1 VKNNECEEVTS
12 MLSLN
17 TEDDFNNLFI
27 SENLKR
33 LRLSHNLTT
42 THVANVI
49 KKSRQGYLNY
59 ENGSREI
66 GIHDLI
72 KLSNFYGVSLDH
84 ITGNPFS
91 NRSDNKLAFRTYE
104 VIEKELKRVLPSS
117 INTEYDDVILVR
129 YNEHKIDFFWRTQT
143 YHKNHVMLFEYYSRP
158 YVSKIFYNTDGSGSF
173 FINDEI
179 LNFTKAQAENLIIT
193 GICAGSIS
201 KEFQIPNFF

>member
-1 VKNNECEEVTS
+1 MVR
-12 MLSLN
+12 LN

-27 SENLKR
+27 CENLKR
-33 LRLSHNLTT
+33 LRLAHNLTT

-72 KLSNFYGVSLDH
+72 KLSQFYGVSIDH

-91 NRSDNKLAFRTYE
+91 NRNKNTLAFRTYE
-104 VIEKELKRVLPSS
+104 IVDNEFKQVLPFS
-117 INTEYDDVILVR
+117 INAENDDVILVR

-143 YHKNHVMLFEYYSRP
+143 YHKNRVMLFSYYNRT

-173 FINDEI
+173 FIHDE
-179 LNFTKAQAENLIIT
+179 LFNFTKTQSENLIIT
-193 GICAGSIS
+193 GIYAGSIS
-201 KEFQIPNFF
+201 QDFQIPNFF

>member
-1 VKNNECEEVTS
+1 MVR
-12 MLSLN
+12 LN

-27 SENLKR
+27 CENLKR
-33 LRLSHNLTT
+33 LRLTHNLTT

-72 KLSNFYGVSLDH
+72 KLSQFYGVSIDH

-91 NRSDNKLAFRTYE
+91 NRNKNTLAFRTYE
-104 VIEKELKRVLPSS
+104 IADNEFKQVLPFS
-117 INTEYDDVILVR
+117 INAENDDVILVR

-143 YHKNHVMLFEYYSRP
+143 YHKNRVMLFSYYNRT

-173 FINDEI
+173 FIHDE
-179 LNFTKAQAENLIIT
+179 LFNFTKTQSENLIIT
-193 GICAGSIS
+193 GIYAGSIS
-201 KEFQIPNFF
+201 QDFQIPNFF

>member
-1 VKNNECEEVTS
+1 MVR
-12 MLSLN
+12 LN

-27 SENLKR
+27 CENLKR
-33 LRLSHNLTT
+33 LRLAHNLTT

-72 KLSNFYGVSLDH
+72 KLSQFYGVSIDH

-91 NRSDNKLAFRTYE
+91 NRNKNTLAFRTYE
-104 VIEKELKRVLPSS
+104 IVDNEFKQVLPFS
-117 INTEYDDVILVR
+117 INAENDDVILVR
-129 YNEHKIDFFWRTQT
+129 YSEHKIDFFWRTQT
-143 YHKNHVMLFEYYSRP
+143 YHKNRMMLFSYYNRT

-173 FINDEI
+173 FIHDE
-179 LNFTKAQAENLIIT
+179 LFNFTKTQSENLIIT
-193 GICAGSIS
+193 GIYAGSIS
-201 KEFQIPNFF
+201 QDFQIPNFF

>member
-1 VKNNECEEVTS
+1 MVR
-12 MLSLN
+12 LN

-27 SENLKR
+27 CENLKR
-33 LRLSHNLTT
+33 LRLAHNLTT

-72 KLSNFYGVSLDH
+72 KLSQFYGVSIDH

-91 NRSDNKLAFRTYE
+91 NRNKNTIAFRTYE
-104 VIEKELKRVLPSS
+104 IVDNEFKQVLPFS
-117 INTEYDDVILVR
+117 INAENDDVILVR

-143 YHKNHVMLFEYYSRP
+143 YHKNRVMLFSYYNRT

-173 FINDEI
+173 FIHDE
-179 LNFTKAQAENLIIT
+179 LFNFTKTQSENLIIT
-193 GICAGSIS
+193 GIYAGSIS
-201 KEFQIPNFF
+201 QDFQIPNFF

>member
-1 VKNNECEEVTS
+1 MVR
-12 MLSLN
+12 LN

-27 SENLKR
+27 CENLKR
-33 LRLSHNLTT
+33 LRLAHNLTT

-72 KLSNFYGVSLDH
+72 KLSQFYGVSIDH

-91 NRSDNKLAFRTYE
+91 SRNKNTLAFRTYE
-104 VIEKELKRVLPSS
+104 IVDNEFKQVLPFS
-117 INTEYDDVILVR
+117 INAENDDVILVR

-143 YHKNHVMLFEYYSRP
+143 YHKNRLMLFSYYNRT

-173 FINDEI
+173 FIHDE
-179 LNFTKAQAENLIIT
+179 LFNFTKVQAENLIIS
-193 GICAGSIS
+193 GIYAGSIAQD
-201 KEFQIPNFF
+201 FHIPNFF

>member
-1 VKNNECEEVTS
+1 MVK
-12 MLSLN
+12 LN

-27 SENLKR
+27 CENLKR
-33 LRLSHNLTT
+33 LRLAHNLTT

-72 KLSNFYGVSLDH
+72 KLSQFYGVSIDH

-91 NRSDNKLAFRTYE
+91 NRNKNTLAFRTYE
-104 VIEKELKRVLPSS
+104 IVDNEFKQVLPFS
-117 INTEYDDVILVR
+117 INAENDDVILVR

-143 YHKNHVMLFEYYSRP
+143 YHKNRVMLFSYYNRT
-158 YVSKIFYNTDGSGSF
+158 YVSKVFYNTDGSGSF
-173 FINDEI
+173 FIHDE
-179 LNFTKAQAENLIIT
+179 LFNFTKTQSENLIIT
-193 GICAGSIS
+193 GIYAGSIS
-201 KEFQIPNFF
+201 QDFQIPNFF